1 MQALFSPNEFT
12 GLVVAFGA
20 LMACLM
26 AATAD

>member
-1 MQALFSPNEFT
+1 MQTLFSPNEFT
-12 GLVVAFGA
+12 WLVVAFGA